1 MLSDCLASAVM
12 SNGGVGNGGLLMGNG
27 TRRPRSESA
36 PVYGAGGSG
45 RPFVFVRQDHTWASS
60 RSPGEGVQFFFSRG
74 GADFSKQG
82 GAGGL
87 GPFKNFLSNFMG

>member
-1 MLSDCLASAVM
+1 MFSDCLASAVM

-45 RPFVFVRQDHTWASS
+45 RPFVFVCQDEAL
-60 RSPGEGVQFFFSRG
+60 
-74 GADFSKQG
+74 K
-82 GAGGL
+82 
-87 GPFKNFLSNFMG
+87 